1 MTRRIET
8 DKAILPQTSNVGQRF
23 SLSNLLAKLFLRDDL
38 MKRKT
43 ILTFW
48 KGLGCHLRVWTGI
61 CGNFLQN
68 CNIWEQASSSI
79 AYRVVSTPSKKK
91 PKENF
96 VPTTIARVP
105 HSFEHYW
112 RHLHGTFHLGTTII
126 WTPNIRPSNQHVII
140 FLRSLNFRCI
150 LRRSLQP
157 EGVKMVYE

>member
-8 DKAILPQTSNVGQRF
+8 GKAILPQTSNVGQRF

-61 CGNFLQN
+61 CGNFLQT

-79 AYRVVSTPSKKK
+79 AYRVVSTPSKKAK
-91 PKENF
+91 RKF
-96 VPTTIARVP
+96 CAY
-105 HSFEHYW
+105 HDSKSS
-112 RHLHGTFHLGTTII
+112 TFI
-126 WTPNIRPSNQHVII
+126 WTLLETLAWYLSPWYYNYMNPKYKTIEPTCHNLPPISE
-140 FLRSLNFRCI
+140 L
-150 LRRSLQP
+150 
-157 EGVKMVYE
+157 